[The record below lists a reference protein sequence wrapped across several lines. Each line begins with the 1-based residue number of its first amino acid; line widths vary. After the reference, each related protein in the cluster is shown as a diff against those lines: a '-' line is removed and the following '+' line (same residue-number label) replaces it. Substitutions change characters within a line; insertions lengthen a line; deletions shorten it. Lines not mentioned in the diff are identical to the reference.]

1 MFVPEDMR
9 PQLPKIKQL
18 TESYLDEIFLF
29 GNGTVVSIN
38 VLQIFICFKQH

>member
-38 VLQIFICFKQH
+38 VLKVLFYLKQH